1 MNWEVAGVLIEGA
14 GAMAVVVSLI
24 YLARQMQQGTELGRA
39 SVPYRPTK
47 QLSWPHIEPCRER
60 RPQRAVPAWLKRSG
74 RVVMVGTTPVL
85 PGCWVSSSSSTKFSL
100 RGARPGLT
108 SEDDM
113 ASWGHFIGS
122 LLKEPGGARYWRE
135 ARGLFKAEVTDSLDA
150 AMQRTRPLSEIMPRV
165 FESGQATD

>member
-24 YLARQMQQGTELGRA
+24 YLARQMRQGTELGRA
-39 SVPYRPTK
+39 SYHIDQQSNYRGLILSLVENADLNELFLSGLRDPDA
-47 QLSWPHIEPCRER
+47 LSWSDYARFT
-60 RPQRAVPAWLKRSG
+60 WLMG
-74 RVVMVGTTPVL
+74 EFVQQYQVQL
-85 PGCWVSSSSSTKFSL
+85 E
-100 RGARPGLT
+100 GARPGLT

-113 ASWGHFIGS
+113 ASWGRFIGS

-135 ARGLFKAEVTDSLDA
+135 ARGLFKAEVADSLDA